1 MSGMIDFL
9 IRIKTL
15 KKGGAGLPPRWMRDS
30 LMSEHMGPDMLAKLN
45 QVHRAKRKR
54 GTQI

>member
-1 MSGMIDFL
+1 MLGMFDFL
-9 IRIKTL
+9 MRIKTL